1 MRQSLLVSREGLGN
15 VGYMH
20 SIKFCV
26 RLHLPLNQK
35 KTTNSN
41 NWGER
46 TKSLVG
52 PTGTMKRTMKLC

>member
-1 MRQSLLVSREGLGN
+1 MLGTCTASN
-15 VGYMH
+15 LRA
-20 SIKFCV
+20 FTFATE
-26 RLHLPLNQK
+26 QK